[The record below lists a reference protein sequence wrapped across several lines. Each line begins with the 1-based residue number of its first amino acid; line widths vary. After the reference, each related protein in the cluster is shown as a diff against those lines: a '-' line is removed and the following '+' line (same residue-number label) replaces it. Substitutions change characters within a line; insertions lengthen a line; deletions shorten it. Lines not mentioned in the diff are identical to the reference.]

1 MTRRRACLA
10 ILLAAAAIA
19 AGAGCAT
26 YPPATA
32 EKAIAPRP
40 APGSVL
46 RSMPV
51 DRALDDRILA
61 LDPAHITEVDVR
73 NTLAKGPAPRIVLL
87 HGGIYPATV
96 LMASFGTF
104 LTGMSYPE
112 NRIRHPGDGRWSYS
126 PYENATQ
133 LAGLVA
139 WYYEQDGMRPL
150 LIGHSQGGI
159 QAVKVL
165 RELAGE
171 YSDAIPVWN
180 PLTDAAEERVTIVDP
195 LSGAVR
201 PVVGVTVSYAS
212 AVGAGGLALLMP
224 NQWSMIGRL
233 LTIPD
238 TVDDFTGF
246 LIAFDLVALTFPGTA
261 QAMQYRSSGTA
272 NVRNVVLPAT
282 YNHLTVPKTAPLARD
297 GPVRDWIVAYAPD
310 GPAPASAPDA
320 DGYALLW
327 AAEVWYDVK
336 KHWCLEAQRLI
347 RARRAAIGEP

>member
-1 MTRRRACLA
+1 MSPRRAGLW
-10 ILLAAAAIA
+10 LLFAVAVIA

-26 YPPATA
+26 HPL
-32 EKAIAPRP
+32 APSVGVAASRP

-46 RSMPV
+46 RSLPV
-51 DRALDDRILA
+51 DRALEARVLA
-61 LDPAHITEVDVR
+61 LDPGHVTEEDVR
-73 NTLAKGPAPRIVLL
+73 STLANVPAPRIVLL
-87 HGGIYPATV
+87 HGGIYPANR
-96 LMASFGTF
+96 LMPSFGKF
-104 LTGMSYPE
+104 LTGMGYPE
-112 NRIRHPGDGRWSYS
+112 GRIRHPGDGRWSHS
-126 PYENATQ
+126 PYEDSAQ

-139 WYYEQDGMRPL
+139 WYYEHDGTRPL

-171 YSDAIPVWN
+171 YNVAIPVWN

-195 LSGAVR
+195 LTGAER
-201 PVVGVTVSYAS
+201 PVVGVTVSYGT

-246 LIAFDLVALTFPGTA
+246 LIAFDLVALDFPGTA
-261 QAMQYRSSGTA
+261 QSLQYRSGGKA
-272 NVRNVVLPAT
+272 NVRTVILPAS
-282 YNHLTVPKTAPLARD
+282 YSHLTTPTTAPLAEP
-297 GPVRDWIVAYAPD
+297 GPVRDWIVAYAPRD
-310 GPAPASAPDA
+310 PAAAFPPDA
-320 DGYALLW
+320 DGYAVLW
-327 AAEVWYDVK
+327 AADVWYDVK

-347 RARRAAIGEP
+347 RARRAAVGEP